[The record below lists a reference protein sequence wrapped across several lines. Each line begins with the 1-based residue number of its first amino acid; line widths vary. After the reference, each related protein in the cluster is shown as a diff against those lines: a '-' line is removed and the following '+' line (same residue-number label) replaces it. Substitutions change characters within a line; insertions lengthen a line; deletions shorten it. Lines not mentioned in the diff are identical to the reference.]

1 MAYQCYARGGNPFW
15 GVTLTGVFSEGWVCR
30 PDLLFVRF
38 IAEILAPDIGRL
50 IWPDWGRIDIP
61 LLTKNMMRSW
71 FLLFWAKDMQVSFIF
86 VVAWI
91 LALYWMRSSA
101 ISLLP
106 RVQANIRGV
115 LPNLSVYSISAPS
128 SISPRTQVNLLC
140 SMARDIG
147 VLPSLSTG
155 STLAP

>member
-1 MAYQCYARGGNPFW
+1 
-15 GVTLTGVFSEGWVCR
+15 
-30 PDLLFVRF
+30 
-38 IAEILAPDIGRL
+38 
-50 IWPDWGRIDIP
+50 
-61 LLTKNMMRSW
+61 
-71 FLLFWAKDMQVSFIF
+71 MQVSFML
-86 VVAWI
+86 VAAWI
-91 LALYWMRSSA
+91 LALYWTRSSA

-128 SISPRTQVNLLC
+128 STNPRTQVNLLC
-140 SMARDIG
+140 SIAKVIG